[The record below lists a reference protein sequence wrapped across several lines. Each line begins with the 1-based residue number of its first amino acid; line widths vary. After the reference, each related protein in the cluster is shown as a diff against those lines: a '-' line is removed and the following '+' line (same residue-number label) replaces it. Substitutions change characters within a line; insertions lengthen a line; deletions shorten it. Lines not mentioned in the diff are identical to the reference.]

1 MAVAAL
7 KKTVKIFLY
16 QTFFIELP
24 FQKSKKIKQC
34 DILEIFYP
42 RMQRISINKVDTLF
56 NCKVPNIFI

>member
-24 FQKSKKIKQC
+24 FQKSTKIKQC

-42 RMQRISINKVDTLF
+42 RMQRISINKVDTLLK
-56 NCKVPNIFI
+56 CKVPKIFI